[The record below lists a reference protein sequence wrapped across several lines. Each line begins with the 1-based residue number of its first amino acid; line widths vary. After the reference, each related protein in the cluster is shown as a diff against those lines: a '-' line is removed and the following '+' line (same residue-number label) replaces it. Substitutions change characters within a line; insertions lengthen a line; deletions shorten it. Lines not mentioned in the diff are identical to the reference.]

1 MEHDF
6 NTTQTDWEEEVKKI
20 RWYWPHIKRDDIEKA
35 VMLGIGIDPKYVV
48 DFVIPFEYRKR
59 TKEEL
64 EFTHQHILLSYQVPE
79 VFYQIHYAD
88 RVPEVF
94 YQIHYAD
101 GLVAIKS
108 SAASVFISSY
118 KPQKE

>member
-20 RWYWPHIKRDDIEKA
+20 RWYWPHIKRDDTEKA

-64 EFTHQHILLSYQVPE
+64 EFTHQHLLLL
-79 VFYQIHYAD
+79 YQI
-88 RVPEVF
+88 PEVF